1 MRERLHNIVDDFSFI
16 IALIIE
22 YPIPDEPPVITI
34 TEVLFKNSD
43 EICIVGSKIASTVE
57 HLVQKCAGFLFV
69 QSYQSSEVNRLHS
82 PKTQKERIHYG
93 TARN

>member
-1 MRERLHNIVDDFSFI
+1 MVRERLHNVADDFSFVI
-16 IALIIE
+16 VLTIE

-69 QSYQSSEVNRLHS
+69 QSFQSIEVNRLHS
-82 PKTQKERIHYG
+82 SKIPKERIRYG
-93 TARN
+93 KA